1 VTLHLAPDVFWN
13 LQPWQLF
20 AMLKGYYDQRI
31 EQWQHTRL
39 ILASM
44 TGKDPRFLIPLP
56 GDFEDVPMMGT
67 LHVEK
72 MLKRAGLKHWIN

>member
-1 VTLHLAPDVFWN
+1 
-13 LQPWQLF
+13 
-20 AMLKGYYDQRI
+20 
-31 EQWQHTRL
+31 
-39 ILASM
+39 M